1 MNKYYNLSKG
11 AQWLIAIGMLLLTV
25 VIVIIW
31 LEISE
36 RSVFGYGLFFIVVP
50 MVQFLTTPFFTLI
63 GMYKYLTPMLLVY
76 NPSQTKYDIHN
87 GTSFDYLL
95 VMSTTKPGVT
105 WRTKMLG
112 YYLEGLLLIVA
123 KIEKKEL
130 PNSIEVSGSSYFF
143 SERTA
148 KRIGFELNR
157 TGVFERV
164 NLIANA
170 LDLIWMYS
178 LAHGKFM
185 VPNLFAVQT
194 AKISGERL
202 VEQKERLENLYRFL
216 KKNHVND

>member
-1 MNKYYNLSKG
+1 MNKFYNLSKG
-11 AQWLIAIGMLLLTV
+11 VQWLIAIGMLLLTV
-25 VIVIIW
+25 LIVIIW

-95 VMSTTKPGVT
+95 VMSTTKPGVA

-123 KIEKKEL
+123 KIEKREL
-130 PNSIEVSGSSYFF
+130 PSSIEISGSSYFF

-178 LAHGKFM
+178 LAQGKFI
-185 VPNLFAVQT
+185 VPNLFAVKT

-202 VEQKERLENLYRFL
+202 VDQKEKLENLYRFL